1 MKDELT
7 LWEEKNLID
16 QQTNLSKS
24 AVNDNCDTTIEI
36 KKDLTKPDVID
47 TKNISGIYKIVNKI
61 NGKYYVGS
69 AKVICN
75 RWREHKR
82 TLKIGTHHC
91 AYLQRSWNKNGE
103 CNFEFIVVEKCSS
116 DIRFIVEQKYLDIAK
131 TEKDKC
137 YNSQFLV
144 NGGDKTEETKKRM
157 SEARKGVR
165 LSEETKRKLSEM
177 NKGKLFGTRHPLT
190 DETKEK
196 LRRCNIGKHHTE
208 EARLKIVTALKEQ
221 HRLGIRQTFDKQV
234 YTFENVIINEKFVG
248 LRKDFIK
255 KYTLP
260 KGGVSTL
267 IRTKKYKGWKM
278 VGPAGLEPTTY
289 EL

>member
-1 MKDELT
+1 MTTDHQFFI
-7 LWEEKNLID
+7 WEERNSTD
-16 QQTNLSKS
+16 QQTNLSKN
-24 AVNDNCDTTIEI
+24 VEKDNCGITTEI

-47 TKNISGIYKIVNKI
+47 TKKVSGIYKIINKI

-69 AKVICN
+69 AKTICN

-103 CNFEFIVVEKCSS
+103 YNFEFIVVEKCSP

-196 LRRCNIGKHHTE
+196 LRKCNLGKHHTE
-208 EARLKIVTALKEQ
+208 KARLKISNAAKEQ
-221 HRLGIRQTFDKQV
+221 HAK
-234 YTFENVIINEKFVG
+234 
-248 LRKDFIK
+248 RK
-255 KYTLP
+255 L
-260 KGGVSTL
+260 
-267 IRTKKYKGWKM
+267 
-278 VGPAGLEPTTY
+278 VGPTGLEPITKD
-289 EL
+289 L